1 MLSTIQLLVAMTGL
15 AASATTAAK
24 AETLEHG
31 WSLVWAEEFN
41 GAKLDRKKWKPEIS
55 CWGGGNQERQCYT
68 DRPKNIKVADG
79 NLHLIA
85 HKETF
90 TGPDLPP
97 EFSNKPYPQ
106 KTQEYT
112 SGKIRT
118 LGISSWKYGKVEF
131 RAKPPKGQGTWPAV
145 WISLAE
151 GATLTPD
158 PRDTWWPARVCAAE
172 GQLTV
177 SPKRWSS
184 SGDTFSLAGTNALVL
199 VNPESPCQGRALT
212 LLLEPPAR

>member
-1 MLSTIQLLVAMTGL
+1 MQSKIALLGAMIGL
-15 AASATTAAK
+15 TACATTAAK
-24 AETLEHG
+24 AESIDHG

-41 GAKLDRKKWKPEIS
+41 GTKLDRKKWKPEKS

-68 DRPKNIKVADG
+68 DRPENIKVADG

-112 SGKIRT
+112 SAKIRT

-131 RAKPPKGQGTWPAV
+131 RAKPPKGQGTWP
-145 WISLAE
+145 
-151 GATLTPD
+151 
-158 PRDTWWPARVCAAE
+158 
-172 GQLTV
+172 
-177 SPKRWSS
+177 
-184 SGDTFSLAGTNALVL
+184 SG
-199 VNPESPCQGRALT
+199 
-212 LLLEPPAR
+212 